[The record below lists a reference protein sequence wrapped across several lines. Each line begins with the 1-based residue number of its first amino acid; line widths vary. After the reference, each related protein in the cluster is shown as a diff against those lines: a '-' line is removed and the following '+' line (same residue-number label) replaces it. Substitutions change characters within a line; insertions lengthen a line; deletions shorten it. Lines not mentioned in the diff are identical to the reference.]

1 MLWNPLL
8 CLCFY
13 NKLQL
18 FYKFWYFSKRVLTS
32 PMLKQFLILCVKLK
46 CETLRKEGKQKI
58 ITDPNKTTAQE
69 SCISSCLH
77 QRMLH
82 ILQHRF
88 LILRPSSRLLL
99 TTESLWKQMGKR
111 TIRCSY
117 KNWRSKLLTFQST
130 WLSLPLFE
138 PLESNSLCPFQN
150 SNISQGKKSQK
161 KNREILYIT
170 YNIFIYTYKVYMCA

>member
-1 MLWNPLL
+1 M
-8 CLCFY
+8 
-13 NKLQL
+13 QL

-46 CETLRKEGKQKI
+46 CETLRMEGKQKI

-117 KNWRSKLLTFQST
+117 KNWRSNLLTFQST
-130 WLSLPLFE
+130 CLSLNLWNLIHCAHSKTPIFHRE
-138 PLESNSLCPFQN
+138 KITE
-150 SNISQGKKSQK
+150 
-161 KNREILYIT
+161 KNREILYIK
-170 YNIFIYTYKVYMCA
+170 YLFYIYTYKVYMCA